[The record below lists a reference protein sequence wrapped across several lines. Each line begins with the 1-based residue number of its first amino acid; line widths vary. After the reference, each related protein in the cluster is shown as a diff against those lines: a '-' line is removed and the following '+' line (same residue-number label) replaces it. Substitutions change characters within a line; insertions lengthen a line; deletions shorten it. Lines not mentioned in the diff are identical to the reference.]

1 MILLHISSQ
10 ICFTIPDK
18 KVSLQQYQ
26 LYTRTHS
33 TMKISVIGSGQI
45 GSVIASLLCKD
56 PEIDAVALIDHNGNA
71 LTDAVTKLNSKK
83 IKAHKIEIEH
93 YDDLSSILAQTDCII
108 SALPP
113 HLNRK
118 ITKLALKL
126 GKHYVDLG
134 GSDVTLDQQLALNDE
149 AIQKKCWLVPYAGF
163 APGLANIIAM
173 HAVHEFDQTDS
184 ITIYGGGLPI
194 HPEPPF
200 YFQMNFSP
208 VGLVKEYVEPATV
221 IRNGKLTKV
230 EALSDYEEIS
240 IPVEGKLVELEAF
253 VVSGRISSLAKLLHG
268 KVSNLSY
275 KVLRYKGHKNLLDVF
290 GSLGFLSTNLIDV
303 RTNTT
308 FQDLFIRQLTK
319 FLPKGNPDFV
329 LASIEAKGLI
339 EGKPKTIR
347 YTFEEVFKNQYE
359 HTALAHC
366 SALSAIVI
374 AKLLVNN
381 ALDGVGG
388 ASAPEGIIPY
398 DSFVEE
404 LSKFDL
410 HIKREEF

>member
-1 MILLHISSQ
+1 
-10 ICFTIPDK
+10 
-18 KVSLQQYQ
+18 
-26 LYTRTHS
+26 
-33 TMKISVIGSGQI
+33 MKISVIGSGQI

-71 LTDAVTKLNSKK
+71 LTDAVEKLNSKK

-93 YDDLSSILAQTDCII
+93 YDDLSTILAQTDCII

-134 GSDVTLDQQLALNDE
+134 GSDITLDQQLALHEE
-149 AIQKKCWLVPYAGF
+149 AVQKKCWLVPYAGF
-163 APGLANIIAM
+163 APGLANILAM
-173 HAVHEFDQTDS
+173 QAANELDETES

-208 VGLVKEYVEPATV
+208 IGLVKEYVEPATV
-221 IRNGKLTKV
+221 IRNGKLIKV
-230 EALSDYEEIS
+230 DALSDYEEIS
-240 IPVEGKLVELEAF
+240 IPVEGKQIELEAF
-253 VVSGRISSLAKLLHG
+253 VVSGRISSLARLLNG
-268 KVSNLSY
+268 KISNLSY

-290 GSLGFLSTNLIDV
+290 GSLGFLSNNLIDV

-319 FLPKGNPDFV
+319 YLPKGNPDFV
-329 LASIEAKGLI
+329 LARIEAKGLI
-339 EGKPKTIR
+339 KGTRKTIC
-347 YTFEEVFKNQYE
+347 YSFEEMFKNKYE

-366 SALSAIVI
+366 SAISAIVTS
-374 AKLLVNN
+374 KLLING
-381 ALDGVGG
+381 ALAGQGG

-398 DSFVEE
+398 QSFIDE